1 MIRGILD
8 KSFIEANVQ
17 KERIIAVTDNTNIRR
32 KKNASQVIS
41 GWSDKISLFQSN
53 NFFKTRKVV
62 QKNGNRFLLSN
73 EFLFVATCLD
83 VKTQD
88 SALVVADP
96 KQKFYTFAKVDMPMK
111 RFKEHSYTILDTS
124 EGQVFI

>member
-8 KSFIEANVQ
+8 KSFIDANVQ

-96 KQKFYTFAKVDMPMK
+96 K
-111 RFKEHSYTILDTS
+111 
-124 EGQVFI
+124 